1 MPELAEDRGPRA
13 VLVGGSLL
21 GLVVALAVVAGLV
34 VSCDRGVADRVATD
48 RVEGHAPAGATATS
62 VVVRRV
68 PAPQARPATA
78 VPDPR
83 CRAARRLFLRAAIDP
98 NPLGA
103 AADIDTDRL
112 LDHVEVL
119 AQGPVRA
126 DVDAVRALARR
137 IETAPAS
144 ITRAEQE
151 ASVDRMERL
160 LVWTVTT
167 CPPPQRPVW
176 GCAAPVAFGRPD
188 LFEGPYFLA
197 AGQLVPDEAVI
208 DKLGEPEGERIEL
221 ARNQNHVV
229 YAWTDV
235 FGLVRRRVE
244 VQRVFDLWFVT
255 DARRCDDPVELEHPL
270 DTGGVIVEEL
280 PDAGDGPEYAT
291 TTTTTTTVP
300 TDTTPVTAVPGCR
313 YDPRNLSDP
322 YESLGEYMATG
333 PAEPACWELLSAAG
347 RSCVNEVTASAP
359 AGNPEAEDLYACF
372 DV

>member
-1 MPELAEDRGPRA
+1 MPESGDDRGLRT
-13 VLVGGSLL
+13 VLVGGSVV
-21 GLVVALAVVAGLV
+21 GLVAVLALVAGVV
-34 VSCDRGVADRVATD
+34 VSCDRGVAERVATGRLDD
-48 RVEGHAPAGATATS
+48 RWGAGTATS
-62 VVVRRV
+62 IVVRRV
-68 PAPQARPATA
+68 PAPQADAAEA
-78 VPDPR
+78 VADPR
-83 CRAARRLFLRAAIDP
+83 CRSARRLFLRAAIDP

-103 AADIDTDRL
+103 AADVDLDRL
-112 LDHVEVL
+112 LDQVEVL
-119 AQGPVRA
+119 AEGPVQA
-126 DVDAVRALARR
+126 DIDAVRALARR
-137 IETAPAS
+137 IETAPGS

-167 CPPPQRPVW
+167 CPAPQRPVW
-176 GCAAPVAFGRPD
+176 GCAAPIAYGRPD
-188 LFEGPYFLA
+188 LFDGPYFLA

-208 DKLGEPEGERIEL
+208 DKLGEPEGQRIEL

-229 YAWTDV
+229 YAWTDG

-255 DARRCDDPVELEHPL
+255 DARRCDEPMDLVHPL
-270 DTGGVIVEEL
+270 DVDAVIVEEL

-300 TDTTPVTAVPGCR
+300 VDPSEPAPVPGCR

-333 PAEPACWELLSAAG
+333 PAEPACWELLSAEG
-347 RSCVNEVTASAP
+347 RSCVNEVTAAAP
-359 AGNPEAEDLYACF
+359 SGNPEAEDLYACF